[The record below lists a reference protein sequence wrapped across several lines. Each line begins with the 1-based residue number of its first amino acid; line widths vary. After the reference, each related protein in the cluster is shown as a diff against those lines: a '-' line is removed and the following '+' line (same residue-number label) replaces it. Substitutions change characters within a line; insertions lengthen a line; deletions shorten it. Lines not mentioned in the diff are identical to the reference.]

1 MGLKEA
7 CHVGEKL
14 ADYWIEEG
22 GQEKLERNDTMRK
35 MMREIQDMRE

>member
-7 CHVGEKL
+7 CHVVEQL
-14 ADYWIEEG
+14 ADCWTEER